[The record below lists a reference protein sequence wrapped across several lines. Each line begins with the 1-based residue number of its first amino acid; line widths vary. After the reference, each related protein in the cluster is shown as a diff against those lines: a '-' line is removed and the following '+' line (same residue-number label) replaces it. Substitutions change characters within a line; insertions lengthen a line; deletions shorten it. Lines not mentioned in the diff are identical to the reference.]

1 MDIVA
6 EDEKQTVPDHPPPS
20 AEGTPKP
27 HSGPLDALSHPGVPE
42 RRSTR
47 DRRATEGAL
56 EAAALRL
63 VARDGILAGI
73 SLREVASEAGLN
85 RALVYQ
91 YFGSRRALMRAA
103 LRTLRESR
111 QRMLRLV
118 RTLPFVERRRLV
130 FRAAI
135 EDPVFARVEALLVLD
150 GDDELQ
156 VFPTLADA
164 LRDLVRYQESG
175 EIDPE
180 LNAAAIH
187 AVSMS
192 AQLGY
197 CIFRDNYIAEF
208 GLPPDELDNEAE
220 RVFVRMLEGLR
231 PKADTS
237 PPSS

>member
-1 MDIVA
+1 M
-6 EDEKQTVPDHPPPS
+6 
-20 AEGTPKP
+20 
-27 HSGPLDALSHPGVPE
+27 
-42 RRSTR
+42 
-47 DRRATEGAL
+47 
-56 EAAALRL
+56 
-63 VARDGILAGI
+63 ARDGILAGI

-111 QRMLRLV
+111 QRVLRLV

-130 FRAAI
+130 FRGAI

-150 GDDELQ
+150 GDDELR
-156 VFPTLADA
+156 VFPTLPDA
-164 LRDLVRYQESG
+164 MKDIARYQENG
-175 EIDPE
+175 EIDPG
-180 LNAAAIH
+180 LNAAAVH
-187 AVSMS
+187 AVAMS

-197 CIFRDNYIAEF
+197 CIFRDQYIAEF
-208 GLPPDELDNEAE
+208 ALPAEELDHEAE

-231 PKADTS
+231 PREEVA